1 MSNIKKIIGVVLA
14 IVMALSVATI
24 AFAAEG
30 DDAYSVIIT
39 SDKAT
44 ISETESAT
52 VTVSV
57 TSNYYSN
64 AMSIPVFFDSSKVTI
79 SDATALIDFGEVVL
93 PEDVDDTYYAKS
105 GYTKAD
111 HGAIV
116 FLYVPRTHGPIS
128 KYETATAVMT
138 FKVTAKAGVS
148 GSVALECLE
157 ATAKTTT
164 DASGALFVAKDRE
177 NGNTSEGL
185 PLAVDNFTLTNATLS
200 IAGGAEPADLAVKD
214 ASSGIIIDTNK
225 TFGGQYAGV
234 VYGFTT
240 NGTASLAATYYNN
253 LLEATNGGSLAY
265 TKSPFLARGTTYGTG
280 ATITVKNADGS
291 VSKTYVIVI
300 FGDVTGDGK
309 ILAADTSAIS
319 KHIDGVAGSVFT
331 SEILVMAS
339 NVVPTLRGT
348 DSVKAKALHDV
359 LANDYAAVQKY
370 VDGTA
375 VDINKLA
382 KAHVALNEYYQ

>member
-64 AMSIPVFFDSSKVTI
+64 AMSIPVFFDSTKVTI

-93 PEDVDDTYYAKS
+93 PEDVDDTYYTKS

-116 FLYVPRTHGPIS
+116 FLYVPRTHSPIS

-138 FKVTAKAGVS
+138 FKVTAKAGTS

-164 DASGALFVAKDRE
+164 DASGALFVAKDKVT
-177 NGNTSEGL
+177 GSTGSTSEGL
-185 PLAVDNFTLTNATLS
+185 PLAVDNFTLTNATLT
-200 IAGGAEPADLAVKD
+200 IAGGAEPADLALTDKGTTDGV
-214 ASSGIIIDTNK
+214 IIDTTK
-225 TFGGQYAGV
+225 TFGGQYDGA
-234 VYGFTT
+234 VYGFPQATQTT
-240 NGTASLAATYYNN
+240 FINTTYLKNSLQATNNGTLSYSRTI
-253 LLEATNGGSLAY
+253 
-265 TKSPFLARGTTYGTG
+265 GTSGYGTG
-280 ATITVKNADGS
+280 TLITVKNADS
-291 VSKTYVIVI
+291 TESKHYIVII
-300 FGDVTGDGK
+300 FGDVDGNGMINTTDVTLTK
-309 ILAADTSAIS
+309 SATTQAS
-319 KHIDGVAGSVFT
+319 VAP
-331 SEILVMAS
+331 E
-339 NVVPTLRGT
+339 N
-348 DSVKAKALHDV
+348 SVKRMAANTAGANALMLRQINTADV
-359 LANDYAAVQKY
+359 TATKYFTTKRKFSSTSTVTTMAN
-370 VDGTA
+370 
-375 VDINKLA
+375 
-382 KAHVALNEYYQ
+382 AHKKVSNYQ